1 MNREELKKELNRLK
15 VKQSEY
21 SLDGSMANWD
31 TIVLVQEY
39 KRWRVIYVD
48 ERGHQEELKSFKKE
62 DEACMYIYNEFK
74 RLINM

>member
-15 VKQSEY
+15 VKQSEC

-62 DEACMYIYNEFK
+62 DEA
-74 RLINM
+74 